1 MPDDEPHLI
10 QQAQAGNRSA
20 FAALYRRHQQAVFT
34 YLYYRVGDL
43 CMAEDLAAE
52 VFVRMVEK
60 IGRYRHRGKPLLA
73 WLYTIAR
80 NLLADHYRRDGRIQC
95 LPLDEGLVAGMGD
108 PIAETDRKL
117 TIEALTRSL
126 CCLTEPQR
134 QVIIGR
140 FIEGRSVGEMATILG
155 KTEGAVK
162 VLQYR
167 ALGALQRAL
176 KEESDHA
183 S

>member
-1 MPDDEPHLI
+1 MRDDEPRLI

-20 FAALYRRHQQAVFT
+20 FASLYRRHQQAVFT
-34 YLYYRVGDL
+34 YLYYRVGDP
-43 CMAEDLAAE
+43 CTAEDLAAE

-60 IGRYRHRGKPLLA
+60 IGQYRQRGRPLLA

-80 NLLADHYRRDGRIQC
+80 NLLTDHYRQDRQVQI
-95 LPLDEGLVAGMGD
+95 LPLDEKLVTGTGD
-108 PIAETDRKL
+108 PVSETDQKL
-117 TIEALTRSL
+117 TAEAITRSL
-126 CCLTEPQR
+126 RYLTEPQR

-140 FIEGRSVGEMATILG
+140 LIEGRSVAEMATILG

-167 ALGALQRAL
+167 ALKVLQHALQ
-176 KEESDHA
+176 EESEHA
-183 S
+183 